1 MGRRGFGM
9 VSARSEIY
17 RLQGM
22 QNDDRERLRSWQ
34 YAAKCLAELVSAKKY
49 KAAKELAEKVASASI
64 WRDPPF
70 KVPEDWSG
78 NFFNHGRGEALVP
91 VLRMRL
97 VRRIKPSRGPQQ

>member
-22 QNDDRERLRSWQ
+22 QNADREWLRSWQ
-34 YAAKCLAELVSAKKY
+34 YAAKHLAELISTEKY
-49 KAAKELAEKVASASI
+49 KAAKELAEKVAATSI

-70 KVPEDWSG
+70 NVPENWND
-78 NFFNHGRGEALVP
+78 NF
-91 VLRMRL
+91 
-97 VRRIKPSRGPQQ
+97 